1 MSEKKFLII
10 FLQEIFPD
18 KPLLNLEK
26 VADKTLDI
34 QQAVEEVLSTET
46 EYGDVHMQASQMIV
60 ENLLALI
67 LIMKVNLTPIS
78 KKQK

>member
-1 MSEKKFLII
+1 MII

>member
-10 FLQEIFPD
+10 FLEEIFPD

-34 QQAVEEVLSTET
+34 QQAVEEVLSTEI

-60 ENLLALI
+60 ENLLALM
-67 LIMKVNLTPIS
+67 LIIKVNLTPIS

>member
-1 MSEKKFLII
+1 MII

-67 LIMKVNLTPIS
+67 LIMKVNLAPIS

>member
-1 MSEKKFLII
+1 MII

-26 VADKTLDI
+26 VANKTLDI